1 MKAKMKMKKQF
12 GILGLLIV
20 LVLQACKDGV
30 ISKSSNVLDYPE
42 IIDSLHLQQSYD
54 STKWYLYTYY
64 CMDTPSIF
72 IGNGA
77 TQNIVDKPYSG
88 LELYFDSLVIR
99 NDSFS
104 FYFSFYNEVDQ
115 KLINYFNY
123 ADWTGAINGLLF
135 SERNAD
141 TALYFVRSN
150 SSMPLEWISFPRSAK
165 DTTTFRRVRTVQP
178 DVIQFIRE
186 HKATLNPWFYAQAKK
201 RGLITH
207 K

>member
-1 MKAKMKMKKQF
+1 MKKQLSIF
-12 GILGLLIV
+12 GLLI
-20 LVLQACKDGV
+20 LFVLQACEGGD
-30 ISKSSNVLDYPE
+30 ISKSRDDLHYPA
-42 IIDSLHLQQSYD
+42 IIDALHLQQWYD
-54 STKWYLYTYY
+54 STKWYMYTYY
-64 CMDTPSIF
+64 CMDTPSIY

-77 TQNIVDKPYSG
+77 TQNIIDKPYSD
-88 LELYFDSLVIR
+88 LELYFDSLVVR

-123 ADWTGAINGLLF
+123 ADWTGAINGLMF

-141 TALYFVRSN
+141 TTLYFVTSN
-150 SSMPLEWISFPRSAK
+150 SSMPLAWISFPRSAK
-165 DTTTFRRVRTVQP
+165 DTTTFRRIKTLQP
-178 DVIQFIRE
+178 DVVQFIRE
-186 HKATLNPWFYAQAKK
+186 HKATLTPWFYAEAKK